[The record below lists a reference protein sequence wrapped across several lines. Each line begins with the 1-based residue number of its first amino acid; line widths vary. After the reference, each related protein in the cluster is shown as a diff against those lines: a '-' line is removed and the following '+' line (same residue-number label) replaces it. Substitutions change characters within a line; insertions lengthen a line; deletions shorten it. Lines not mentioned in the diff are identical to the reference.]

1 MQMMLIKD
9 QKKIAW
15 NIITMYELK
24 VKNGTY
30 KADSL
35 SFLLWVIFCHRFHH
49 WKKGEGFTD

>member
-1 MQMMLIKD
+1 MFLEVIVSD
-9 QKKIAW
+9 
-15 NIITMYELK
+15 MYELK

-35 SFLLWVIFCHRFHH
+35 LFLLWAIFYHRFHH

>member
-1 MQMMLIKD
+1 MQMMLTKD

-35 SFLLWVIFCHRFHH
+35 SSLLWTIFCHRFHH
-49 WKKGEGFTD
+49 WKKGEGFID

>member
-1 MQMMLIKD
+1 MQMKLTKC
-9 QKKIAW
+9 QKIIDW

-35 SFLLWVIFCHRFHH
+35 LFLLWAIFYHRFHH